1 MASDGAALPARPQ
14 FKPAKSRASIAH
26 LPSLNNTPSSLSLS
40 SESKENPATSGASVG
55 DAGKRKKRAQ
65 SLGGDALE
73 EARKRLRDGKGE
85 TGLTLAAGLELS
97 PGKIER
103 RKAQPRRSIL
113 KQRPS
118 LHSSDSHQG
127 NHTISFPPPAPT
139 TNAARVTA
147 WSEAHAQTTDL
158 SALSAFS
165 AGGVSRKGRRS
176 SLKPPAPAE
185 SYDNSDASSDE
196 DEEDPNGS
204 LDMDMTRF
212 ETTAAYDTDGRRYS
226 VSHTRRVSFAPSAA
240 VRTYTPDKP
249 TADAQALAAA
259 REAALA
265 AALAVQQTPSSPSAS
280 VSDEGEELVDEGY
293 EESEPSMEIAG
304 DEPTLAF
311 ARHFAGTQ
319 IPVSVLEEG
328 EDEDVEEPPT
338 GATTAASAQLQL
350 FGTSAPTPGH
360 PKPRF
365 SEVARRE
372 DEDDEDVMR
381 QLGFAR
387 GGKPRPS
394 RVEGV
399 AFVEEDGEE
408 EGEGESSMEQ
418 EDGEGKED
426 ETGAMEMTIAVGG
439 ILGQAGADGQDD
451 QEDDDDSSSESGDS
465 EAEVSMQLTS
475 GDRTMDM
482 TFATDIGAASE
493 RDEDDE
499 MQDESA
505 DMQDEEDA
513 TTAMVEATAYGSIL
527 PPQPPASASTVA
539 APPPRKTLFAPRPS
553 IARSPSP
560 FASITRATSA
570 PPASPP
576 KSPFRHRSPPKSPGR
591 ALSVPL
597 GDAAIRS
604 TTPTKSPFRQSMR
617 ERRMSSVSP
626 GPPSRSPRRIISATA
641 SPAPQPHARRSV
653 SPAKSA
659 HPPLS
664 SLAAKS
670 IPPQSPGITGR
681 SRSRSR
687 SRSASPVKQQQQ
699 PNTPGRAVFQP
710 RTLAPPM
717 SAGRSPGGSL
727 SLRALLSQ
735 PAQAASNAR
744 VDELRAA
751 EGAGGDD
758 DLNLTGSSY
767 DASFSSSAATAE
779 EAAAR
784 LPDSLDAF
792 LVATGTHF
800 ADDEFF
806 EVVNSE
812 STAAK
817 RRKSMAATARAGEE
831 DEDDETKQMGGA
843 KAVEP
848 TFADMTVAAAVKSL
862 FHQLYKSEQGGLL
875 EGINQ
880 ARQMLEDSEQRL
892 RSGVVP
898 QVFKDWA
905 NATDEAKAIMK
916 TQFGQ
921 IKLNYLLSNKLEWKT
936 RRIQNYD
943 QVVDIMAQNLQFIQQ
958 DRAVLA
964 EVQTQFEGVIPSLE
978 ARHAALLADLTAERS
993 LDAELS
999 SMSPEDVEMRENMLA
1014 DSEEQEEQLNGN
1026 PDKGIPGRR
1035 PELDR
1040 IEQHLRSYRE
1050 TFEKYSTE
1058 EQRLQA
1064 EIADLEERRRDK
1076 RTKTDLVRLQAES
1089 EALQHLQGWRLEQFS
1104 TQHLALRHCDEFLV
1118 GFELIP
1124 GTLDVVAAIFEP
1136 LQLPRKAQSALGAQ
1150 VTAFLLSKVNDE
1162 VQRVLADG
1170 REPKD
1175 ARALLRYIAS
1185 RACIIRHIRYE
1196 VTLASLRYPTSF
1208 RLVSHNGSQDDA
1220 VLEIDID
1227 VFCAQ
1232 SRQAF
1237 DVVVPLTAAEVLEAK
1252 APEDWAKGI
1261 SASVRAR
1268 FGTDINALALAQ
1280 TVNERLEGGD
1290 GRGALVEAVVLAEE
1304 ECDQVAA

>member
-1 MASDGAALPARPQ
+1 MASDATALPARPQ

-26 LPSLNNTPSSLSLS
+26 LPSLNNTASTLSLS
-40 SESKENPATSGASVG
+40 SESKENPATGATSSV

-65 SLGGDALE
+65 SLGGEALE

-85 TGLTLAAGLELS
+85 GGLTLAAGLELS

-103 RKAQPRRSIL
+103 RNAQPRRSIL

-118 LHSSDSHQG
+118 LHSSDSLQG
-127 NHTISFPPPAPT
+127 HHTISFPPPAPT
-139 TNAARVTA
+139 TNAARVAA

-165 AGGVSRKGRRS
+165 AGGAGKKGRRS
-176 SLKPPAPAE
+176 SLKPPAAAE
-185 SYDNSDASSDE
+185 SYDNSDASSSDQDE
-196 DEEDPNGS
+196 EEDPNGS

-240 VRTYTPDKP
+240 VRMYTPDKP

-265 AALAVQQTPSSPSAS
+265 AALALQQIPSSSAS
-280 VSDEGEELVDEGY
+280 ASGSDEEELVDEGY

-319 IPVSVLEEG
+319 IPVSVLEEE
-328 EDEDVEEPPT
+328 EDADEPPT
-338 GATTAASAQLQL
+338 AATTAAGAQLQL

-394 RVEGV
+394 RVGGV
-399 AFVEEDGEE
+399 AFVEEE
-408 EGEGESSMEQ
+408 EGEEGESSMEQ
-418 EDGEGKED
+418 EGDGEGGED
-426 ETGAMEMTIAVGG
+426 ETGAMEMTVAIGG
-439 ILGQAGADGQDD
+439 IVGTSAAAEDEQDD
-451 QEDDDDSSSESGDS
+451 DDDDSSSESGDS

-493 RDEDDE
+493 RDEDEE

-505 DMQDEEDA
+505 EVQDEEDA
-513 TTAMVEATAYGSIL
+513 TAAMVEATAYGSIL
-527 PPQPPASASTVA
+527 PPQPPAPAPTTA
-539 APPPRKTLFAPRPS
+539 APPPRTTLFAPRPS

-604 TTPTKSPFRQSMR
+604 TTPTKSPFRQSIR

-626 GPPSRSPRRIISATA
+626 GPPTRSPRRIISATA
-641 SPAPQPHARRSV
+641 SPAPQPHARRPV

-659 HPPLS
+659 YPPPS
-664 SLAAKS
+664 SLVAKS

-687 SRSASPVKQQQQ
+687 SRSASPVKQQQ
-699 PNTPGRAVFQP
+699 PNTPGRTVFQP

-751 EGAGGDD
+751 EGAGTDD

-817 RRKSMAATARAGEE
+817 RRKSMAATARTDE

-958 DRAVLA
+958 DRAVLT
-964 EVQTQFEGVIPSLE
+964 EVQSQFEGVIPSLE

-999 SMSPEDVEMRENMLA
+999 LMSPEDVEMRENMLA

-1058 EQRLQA
+1058 EQHLQA

-1076 RTKTDLVRLQAES
+1076 RTKTDLVRLQAEF

-1136 LQLPRKAQSALGAQ
+1136 LQLPRKAQSALSAQ
-1150 VTAFLLSKVNDE
+1150 VTAFVLSKVNEE

-1185 RACIIRHIRYE
+1185 RACIIRHIRRE